1 MKKSFKTLATFL
13 SIMSLIPNLSS
24 IRAEGESTSSLT
36 SSSKQTESEESKEPA
51 RKRQKLT
58 EETEKPI
65 PETQKSTEKP
75 VQEIIDYIEEI
86 LSDAYAD
93 RHLAF
98 GFRIVQDDFSKQDYN
113 VKMRIIKERSKIVQQ
128 NMKKFEERIFPTGN
142 NIFSSDDFKVLYLM
156 FMMKNLSQGP
166 YRDFIST
173 YSVIDILCIC
183 DKYEKISEIFESG
196 CILAILDKTRLN
208 IRFFYK
214 DRYKI
219 SHKISLEHQ
228 LGSLSLEDITI

>member
-1 MKKSFKTLATFL
+1 
-13 SIMSLIPNLSS
+13 
-24 IRAEGESTSSLT
+24 
-36 SSSKQTESEESKEPA
+36 
-51 RKRQKLT
+51 
-58 EETEKPI
+58 
-65 PETQKSTEKP
+65 
-75 VQEIIDYIEEI
+75 
-86 LSDAYAD
+86 
-93 RHLAF
+93 
-98 GFRIVQDDFSKQDYN
+98 
-113 VKMRIIKERSKIVQQ
+113 
-128 NMKKFEERIFPTGN
+128 MKKFEERIFPTGN